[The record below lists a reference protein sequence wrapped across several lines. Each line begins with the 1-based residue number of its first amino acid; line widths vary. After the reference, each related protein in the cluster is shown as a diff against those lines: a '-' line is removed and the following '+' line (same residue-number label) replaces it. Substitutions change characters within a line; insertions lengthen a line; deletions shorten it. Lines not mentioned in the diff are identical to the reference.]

1 MYQLLQQHQH
11 QFSLLIFLFRFIKEI
26 LILQE
31 LLQVILILKIQKKR
45 FTLIEVVIVIVIL
58 VTLASIA
65 TPMYLNYVSNA
76 NIGAAKSQVKLLAD
90 ALTGYKTDN
99 KDFPSEESGLQ
110 ALVENVD
117 DLETWK
123 GPYLQGSL
131 PKDPWGNPY
140 IYRMDEDGFIE
151 ILSYGADGE
160 EGGEGDAADISSK
173 D

>member
-1 MYQLLQQHQH
+1 MKKL
-11 QFSLLIFLFRFIKEI
+11 
-26 LILQE
+26 
-31 LLQVILILKIQKKR
+31 QKKR

-65 TPMYLNYVSNA
+65 TPMYLNYISNA
-76 NIGAAKSQVKLLAD
+76 NIGSAKSQVKLLAD

-117 DLETWK
+117 DLETWR

-131 PKDPWGNPY
+131 PKDPWGNEY
-140 IYRMDEDGFIE
+140 VYRCPGEDNRPFEVI
-151 ILSYGADGE
+151 SYGADGE
-160 EGGEGDAADISSK
+160 IGGEGENADISSWQ
-173 D
+173 

>member
-1 MYQLLQQHQH
+1 MKKL
-11 QFSLLIFLFRFIKEI
+11 
-26 LILQE
+26 
-31 LLQVILILKIQKKR
+31 QKKR

-65 TPMYLNYVSNA
+65 TPMYLNYISNA

-117 DLETWK
+117 DLETWR

-131 PKDPWGNPY
+131 PKDPWGNEY
-140 IYRMDEDGFIE
+140 VYRCPGEDNRPFEVI
-151 ILSYGADGE
+151 SYGADGE
-160 EGGEGDAADISSK
+160 IGGDGENADISSWQ
-173 D
+173 

>member
-1 MYQLLQQHQH
+1 M
-11 QFSLLIFLFRFIKEI
+11 K
-26 LILQE
+26 
-31 LLQVILILKIQKKR
+31 KIQKKR

-131 PKDPWGNPY
+131 PKDPWGNDY
-140 IYRMDEDGFIE
+140 VYRCPGEEGRPFEVI
-151 ILSYGADGE
+151 SYGADGE
-160 EGGEGDAADISSK
+160 VGGEGENADISSWE
-173 D
+173 

>member
-1 MYQLLQQHQH
+1 M
-11 QFSLLIFLFRFIKEI
+11 
-26 LILQE
+26 
-31 LLQVILILKIQKKR
+31 KKMQRKNR

-65 TPMYLNYVSNA
+65 TPMYMNYVSNA
-76 NIGAAKSQVKLLAD
+76 NIGAAKSQVKLLFD
-90 ALTGYKTDN
+90 AVQGYKADN
-99 KDFPSEESGLQ
+99 KKYPDADDTELRS
-110 ALVENVD
+110 LVENVE

-123 GPYLQGSL
+123 GPYIQGSI

-140 IYRMDEDGFIE
+140 IYRMDEDGSIE

>member
-1 MYQLLQQHQH
+1 M
-11 QFSLLIFLFRFIKEI
+11 K
-26 LILQE
+26 
-31 LLQVILILKIQKKR
+31 KAQKKR

-65 TPMYLNYVSNA
+65 TPMYLNYISNA

-117 DLETWK
+117 DLETWR

-131 PKDPWGNPY
+131 PKDPWGNEY
-140 IYRMDEDGFIE
+140 VYRCPGEDNRPFEVI
-151 ILSYGADGE
+151 SYGADGE
-160 EGGEGDAADISSK
+160 IGGEGENADISSWQ
-173 D
+173 

>member
-1 MYQLLQQHQH
+1 MKKL
-11 QFSLLIFLFRFIKEI
+11 
-26 LILQE
+26 
-31 LLQVILILKIQKKR
+31 QKKR

-65 TPMYLNYVSNA
+65 TPMYLNYISNA

-117 DLETWK
+117 DLETWR

-131 PKDPWGNPY
+131 PKDPWGNEY
-140 IYRMDEDGFIE
+140 VYRCPGEDNRPFEVI
-151 ILSYGADGE
+151 SYGADGE
-160 EGGEGDAADISSK
+160 IGGEGENADISSWE
-173 D
+173 

>member
-1 MYQLLQQHQH
+1 M
-11 QFSLLIFLFRFIKEI
+11 K
-26 LILQE
+26 
-31 LLQVILILKIQKKR
+31 KMQKR
-45 FTLIEVVIVIVIL
+45 NFTLIEVVIVIVIL

-65 TPMYLNYVSNA
+65 TPMYLNYISNA

-117 DLETWK
+117 DLETWR

-131 PKDPWGNPY
+131 PKDPWGNEY
-140 IYRMDEDGFIE
+140 IYRCPGEDNRPFEVI
-151 ILSYGADGE
+151 SYGADGE
-160 EGGEGDAADISSK
+160 VGGEGENADISSWE
-173 D
+173 

>member
-1 MYQLLQQHQH
+1 MKKL
-11 QFSLLIFLFRFIKEI
+11 
-26 LILQE
+26 
-31 LLQVILILKIQKKR
+31 QKKR

-65 TPMYLNYVSNA
+65 TPMYLNYISNA

-117 DLETWK
+117 DLETWR
-123 GPYLQGSL
+123 YLQGSL
-131 PKDPWGNPY
+131 PKDPWGNEY
-140 IYRMDEDGFIE
+140 VYRCPGEDNRPFEVI
-151 ILSYGADGE
+151 SYGADGE
-160 EGGEGDAADISSK
+160 IGGEGENADISSWQ
-173 D
+173 

>member
-1 MYQLLQQHQH
+1 MKKL
-11 QFSLLIFLFRFIKEI
+11 
-26 LILQE
+26 
-31 LLQVILILKIQKKR
+31 QKKR

-65 TPMYLNYVSNA
+65 TPMYLNYISNA

-117 DLETWK
+117 DLETWR

-131 PKDPWGNPY
+131 PKDPWGNEY
-140 IYRMDEDGFIE
+140 VYRCPGEDNRPFEVI
-151 ILSYGADGE
+151 SYGADGE
-160 EGGEGDAADISSK
+160 IGGEGENADISSWQ
-173 D
+173 

>member
-1 MYQLLQQHQH
+1 MKKL
-11 QFSLLIFLFRFIKEI
+11 
-26 LILQE
+26 
-31 LLQVILILKIQKKR
+31 QKKR

-65 TPMYLNYVSNA
+65 TPMYLNYISNA

-117 DLETWK
+117 DLETWR

-131 PKDPWGNPY
+131 PKDPWGNDY
-140 IYRMDEDGFIE
+140 VYRCPGEENRPFEVI
-151 ILSYGADGE
+151 SYGADGE
-160 EGGEGDAADISSK
+160 IGGEGENADISSWQ
-173 D
+173 